1 MEHAQTIFK
10 RYEVKYLLDEVQ
22 YKRMREALA
31 DHMEMDRYG
40 QSRIYNIYFDTP
52 DFHLIRESLD
62 KPVYKEKLRL
72 RSYGMDKNG
81 GHVFV
86 ELKKKY
92 DGIVYKRREEME
104 IEEAVEYLYDGKKPS
119 GDSQILREIDWFLKY
134 HKHMEPKMYIA
145 YDRIALAAKDD
156 SGLRITFDD
165 NLRWRNTRLDLQDE
179 GGGNLIIEKGYYLM
193 EVKTPEA
200 LPVWMADI
208 LDALKLYPV
217 SFSKYGR
224 AYKEMREAAA
234 GGTVI

>member
-104 IEEAVEYLYDGKKPS
+104 FEEAVEYLYDGKKPS
-119 GDSQILREIDWFLKY
+119 GDSQILLEIDWFVTY

-165 NLRWRNTRLDLQDE
+165 NLRWRNTRLDLQDV

-193 EVKTPEA
+193 EVKTPKA

-234 GGTVI
+234 GGTAI